1 MPINLID
8 SFRKENHASLKV
20 WYERM
25 ILLIA
30 AVCVGLVVVGFSKLS
45 NFAIQCFWRYQIA
58 HWWLPLLITPLAGM
72 SIVWL
77 TIRWFPGST
86 GSGIPQTIAAIDLP
100 KNKSYEI
107 SKFISLKIA
116 FGKIFL
122 GAAGLLAGFSAGRE
136 GPSVQIGASVMH
148 SFRSMLPKSSTIHH
162 KHLILAGAAA
172 GISAAFNTPLAG
184 VVFAIE
190 ELGRGLDDKNNSIVI
205 TTIVIAGLVS
215 IGLVGNYNY
224 FGSIYVSEV
233 SRKILWP
240 VLVCALF
247 CGVLGGMFSKILIHF
262 STVPRGLILKLRKS
276 NPIYWAGFC
285 GLMVAVLG
293 VVSEGKAH
301 GSGYFYTRQ
310 MLEGLTSPSWDY
322 APIKFLATIFTYLS
336 GIPGG
341 IFAPSLSIGAGI
353 GNDLI
358 PLIGQYASVTT
369 IIVLCMAGFLAAAT
383 QAPITTFVIVI
394 EMTDGH
400 DLVISLMAVSL
411 LASLIAKI
419 FTKPFYSSLASN
431 FASQ

>member
-1 MPINLID
+1 MLINFIE
-8 SFRKENHASLKV
+8 SFRKQNHASLKA
-20 WYERM
+20 WYER
-25 ILLIA
+25 LIVLFA
-30 AVCVGLVVVGFSKLS
+30 AVCVGFIVVGFSKVS
-45 NFAIQCFWRYQIA
+45 NYAIQCFWHYQKV
-58 HWWLPLLITPLAGM
+58 HWWLPLLITPVAGM
-72 SIVWL
+72 IIVWL
-77 TIRWFPGST
+77 MNRWFGGSA
-86 GSGIPQTIAAIDLP
+86 GSGIPQTIAAIELP
-100 KNKSYEI
+100 KNKSHEI
-107 SKFISLKIA
+107 SKFISLRIA

-122 GAAGLLAGFSAGRE
+122 GASGLLAGFSAGRE

-148 SFRSMLPKSSTIHH
+148 SFIPLLPKNSTIHH

-184 VVFAIE
+184 VMFAIE
-190 ELGRGLDDKNNSIVI
+190 ELGRGLNDKNNSIVI
-205 TTIVIAGLVS
+205 TAIVIAGLVS

-233 SRKILWP
+233 SRSIIFPVIL
-240 VLVCALF
+240 CGLF
-247 CGVLGGMFSKILIHF
+247 CGVLGGLFSKTLIHF
-262 STVPRGLILKLRKS
+262 STVKTGLISRVKKA
-276 NPIYWAGFC
+276 NPVYWAGFC
-285 GLMVAVLG
+285 GLMVAILG
-293 VVSEGKAH
+293 VLSEGKAH

-310 MLEGLTSPSWDY
+310 MLDGLINPSWDY

-369 IIVLCMAGFLAAAT
+369 IIVMCMAGFLAAAT

-411 LASLIAKI
+411 LASLVSKI
-419 FTKPFYSSLASN
+419 FTKPFYSSLAAN
-431 FASQ
+431 FTSQ

>member
-1 MPINLID
+1 MLRNFIESLH
-8 SFRKENHASLKV
+8 KENHASSRA
-20 WYERM
+20 WYER
-25 ILLIA
+25 LIFLVA
-30 AVCVGLVVVGFSKLS
+30 AVCVGFVVVGFSKLS
-45 NFAIQCFWRYQIA
+45 NYAIQSFWRYQIA

-72 SIVWL
+72 IIVWM
-77 TIRWFPGST
+77 TNRWFDGSK

-100 KNKSYEI
+100 ENKSHEI
-107 SKFISLKIA
+107 SDFVSLRIA
-116 FGKIFL
+116 LGKIFL

-148 SFRSMLPKSSTIHH
+148 SFRSLLSKNSTIHH

-205 TTIVIAGLVS
+205 TAIVIAGLVS

-224 FGSIYVSEV
+224 FGSIYVSDV
-233 SRKILWP
+233 SRSIILP
-240 VLVCALF
+240 VFMCALF
-247 CGVLGGMFSKILIHF
+247 CGILGGIFSKILIHF
-262 STVPRGLILKLRKS
+262 STIQTGLISKVRKS

-285 GLMVAVLG
+285 GLIVAILG
-293 VVSEGKAH
+293 VLSEGKAH

-310 MLEGLTSPSWDY
+310 MLDGLISPSWDY

-369 IIVLCMAGFLAAAT
+369 IIVMCMAGFLAAAT

-411 LASLIAKI
+411 LASLVSKL
-419 FTKPFYSSLASN
+419 FTKPFYSSLAKS
-431 FASQ
+431 FAKQ

>member
-1 MPINLID
+1 MLINLID
-8 SFRKENHASLKV
+8 SFRKEKHASLRV
-20 WYERM
+20 WYERL
-25 ILLIA
+25 ILLVA
-30 AVCVGLVVVGFSKLS
+30 AICVGVIVVGFSKLS
-45 NFAIQCFWRYQIA
+45 NYAIQSFWRYQISY
-58 HWWLPLLITPLAGM
+58 WWLPLLITPLAGM
-72 SIVWL
+72 MIVWVANK
-77 TIRWFPGST
+77 WFGGAK

-100 KNKSYEI
+100 ENKSYEM

-116 FGKIFL
+116 FAKIFL
-122 GAAGLLAGFSAGRE
+122 GAAGLFSGFSIGRE
-136 GPSVQIGASVMH
+136 GPSVQIGASIMY
-148 SFRSMLPKSSTIHH
+148 SFRLLLPKGSTNNH

-190 ELGRGLDDKNNSIVI
+190 ELGRGLNDKNNSIVI
-205 TTIVIAGLVS
+205 TAIVIAGLVS

-233 SRKILWP
+233 SRSIVWP

-247 CGVLGGMFSKILIHF
+247 CGVLGGIFTKILIYF
-262 STVPRGLILKLRKS
+262 STASTGLISKLRKS
-276 NPIYWAGFC
+276 NPIYWAGIC
-285 GLMVAVLG
+285 GFIVAVLG
-293 VVSEGKAH
+293 VISEGKAH

-310 MLEGLTSPSWDY
+310 MLDGLISPSWDY
-322 APIKFLATIFTYLS
+322 ALVKFLATIFSYLS

-358 PLIGQYASVTT
+358 PLIGQYTSVTT
-369 IIVLCMAGFLAAAT
+369 IVVLCMAGFLAAAT

-411 LASLIAKI
+411 LASLISKI
-419 FTKPFYSSLASN
+419 FTKPFYSTLAAN